1 MDPEK
6 QEKIPEKLPKKKRK
20 MTLNK
25 PDFDFRKS
33 LGTLETDIAIDPS
46 LGLTS
51 FTLQG
56 LGKESHYIKPNR
68 CKYIRR
74 ILFNKNKL
82 KNLKP
87 QSVNLPMKQI
97 FPLMKVCAG
106 TPRN

>member
-1 MDPEK
+1 
-6 QEKIPEKLPKKKRK
+6 

-33 LGTLETDIAIDPS
+33 LGTLETDITIDPS

-68 CKYIRR
+68 RKYIRR
-74 ILFNKNKL
+74 ILLNKNKL

-87 QSVNLPMKQI
+87 QSVNLPMKTNISINESLCWHSKKLAQ
-97 FPLMKVCAG
+97 M
-106 TPRN
+106 